1 MHNEHGDDFSQ
12 GIKLKNLQ
20 QGKDSIKN
28 KLVLY
33 VSSIV
38 LFGRVV
44 WWTYKGWGKHWK
56 RYLGP
61 NKQGVKTLGKIK
73 KPGGGGGV
81 EINFNKIKIN
91 GLFLSNNQF

>member
-1 MHNEHGDDFSQ
+1 MHNENGDDFYQ

-28 KLVLY
+28 NLVLY

-44 WWTYKGWGKHWK
+44 WWTYRGWGKHWK

-61 NKQGVKTLGKIK
+61 NKQGVRTLGKIK
-73 KPGGGGGV
+73 KPGGGGV
-81 EINFNKIKIN
+81 EINFNKIKRN
-91 GLFLSNNQF
+91 GLFVNNIQF